1 MWVQQH
7 YIILKHDPGFDKE
20 EQQVQGRGEPSSGG
34 KSDA

>member
-1 MWVQQH
+1 MWVQH

-20 EQQVQGRGEPSSGG
+20 EQQVQGGEPSSGG